1 MAKRRYWFQNSISS
15 ILKQL
20 YLIFSVLLTQVITS
34 WVCFHYCSLWYYQNP
49 IIYTKRRNWITGEMN
64 AEKIRGS
71 VTAFL
76 MTPLPPS
83 HFLSPFSWTPLNIL
97 SYFLNDP
104 WSGCN
109 WLGWIKLLLKI
120 SLYYMYKLIFSI
132 KLTPIIYFYT
142 KSQRT
147 QHKLNIYK
155 SFLPGRG
162 EAKKY

>member
-1 MAKRRYWFQNSISS
+1 
-15 ILKQL
+15 
-20 YLIFSVLLTQVITS
+20 
-34 WVCFHYCSLWYYQNP
+34 
-49 IIYTKRRNWITGEMN
+49 MN

-71 VTAFL
+71 ITTFL
-76 MTPLPPS
+76 MTLPPS

-120 SLYYMYKLIFSI
+120 SLYDMYKLIFSI
-132 KLTPIIYFYT
+132 KSTPIIYFYT

-147 QHKLNIYK
+147 QHKLNINPFFQCVEK
-155 SFLPGRG
+155 QKNINFMFCGQPTIFCQ
-162 EAKKY
+162 KKYFSPDHKLFYLKVLNVGKY